1 MNHSRNF
8 SDWSRFFEY
17 VTTEMPWP
25 PSAAKRGLP
34 PGPAGLAKKPVPLAF
49 LFVAGLASAGK
60 KAKKFMLIA
69 ASPSVIAWLFSRKNT
84 LPQPGGVNL
93 YRSLYH
99 FSASMFCLELM
110 MPRTLYVE

>member
-49 LFVAGLASAGK
+49 LFVAGLAGGGE
-60 KAKKFMLIA
+60 KAEKVMLIPA
-69 ASPSVIAWLFSRKNT
+69 RPSVEAWVAFREENLSH
-84 LPQPGGVNL
+84 PGGVNVYSCL
-93 YRSLYH
+93 LN
-99 FSASMFCLELM
+99 FSS
-110 MPRTLYVE
+110 PT